1 MLYSTTCT
9 FETDYGI
16 QHTLTIEV
24 DSDPELSQEL
34 VELVEDAFFDAKAML
49 ANNILEN
56 FKEFKSTI
64 FPDKTLLNMTLFYL
78 SNGKYKDAIK
88 DYIINKSML
97 GTRTIVV
104 RLENQ
109 VYHNMTPREIA
120 AATNDVLRR
129 PLWWENFEKK
139 FYKIENCGNKAE
151 LVRNYLERGEV
162 LKCYYD
168 YDVYYFN
175 IGIKEPEVTDYMLE
189 EADWFLYNWI

>member
-16 QHTLTIEV
+16 MCTLTIEV

-49 ANNILEN
+49 ANNVLEN

-88 DYIINKSML
+88 DYIINKSMM
-97 GTRTIVV
+97 GTFTILIRV
-104 RLENQ
+104 ENQ
-109 VYHNMTPREIA
+109 VFHNMTPREIA
-120 AATNDVLRR
+120 ATTANVLRK

-139 FYKIENCGNKAE
+139 FYQIENCGNKAE

-168 YDVYYFN
+168 YDVYFFN

>member
-16 QHTLTIEV
+16 MHTLTIEV

-34 VELVEDAFFDAKAML
+34 VELVEDAFFEAKEML

-64 FPDKTLLNMTLFYL
+64 LPDKTLLNMTLFYL
-78 SNGKYKDAIK
+78 SNGKYKDAIR
-88 DYIINKSML
+88 DYIINKSMM
-97 GTRTIVV
+97 GTFTILI

-109 VYHNMTPREIA
+109 VFHNMTPREIA
-120 AATNDVLRR
+120 VATADILRK

-139 FYKIENCGNKAE
+139 FYQIENCGNKAE

-168 YDVYYFN
+168 YDVYFFN

>member
-1 MLYSTTCT
+1 MLYSTTRA

-24 DSDPELSQEL
+24 NSAPELSQEL
-34 VELVEDAFFDAKAML
+34 VELVEDAFFYGKMVL
-49 ANNILEN
+49 GNNILEN

-64 FPDKTLLNMTLFYL
+64 FPDKTLLNMAIFYL
-78 SNGKYKDAIK
+78 SNGKYKDVVKGYAVT
-88 DYIINKSML
+88 KSML
-97 GTRTIVV
+97 GTFTIVIS
-104 RLENQ
+104 LENQ
-109 VYHNMTPREIA
+109 VFHNMTPREIA
-120 AATNDVLRR
+120 AATDDVLRK

-139 FYKIENCGNKAE
+139 FYQIENCGKKAE

-175 IGIKEPEVTDYMLE
+175 IGIKEPEVTEYMLE

>member
-16 QHTLTIEV
+16 MYTLTIEV

-78 SNGKYKDAIK
+78 SNGKYKDAIN
-88 DYIINKSML
+88 DYIINKSMM
-97 GTRTIVV
+97 GTFTILIRV
-104 RLENQ
+104 ENQ
-109 VYHNMTPREIA
+109 VFHNMTPREIA
-120 AATNDVLRR
+120 AITANVLRK

-139 FYKIENCGNKAE
+139 FYQIENCGNKAE

-168 YDVYYFN
+168 YDVYFFN